1 MITVIAG
8 GRDYVLDKDD
18 WDFLDALNITEIL
31 SGCADGVD
39 TSGELYGEA
48 KGIPVEP
55 YPADWTANGKA
66 AGPIRNREMG
76 EDAELVVLFRGG
88 VGTKNMQ
95 GEAQRR
101 GVILIER

>member
-39 TSGELYGEA
+39 TSGELY
-48 KGIPVEP
+48 
-55 YPADWTANGKA
+55 
-66 AGPIRNREMG
+66 
-76 EDAELVVLFRGG
+76 
-88 VGTKNMQ
+88 
-95 GEAQRR
+95 
-101 GVILIER
+101 